1 MRFEGLSMQM
11 HITRWGNSLGVRIP
25 KDLARRLGMTE
36 GTVVEVT
43 AEDDRLVLQ
52 AAKSIYR
59 LEELLDGMTPEAM
72 HQALDWEDWGNDVGR
87 EKVS

>member
-1 MRFEGLSMQM
+1 MQM

-52 AAKSIYR
+52 TAKPTSR
-59 LEELLDGMTPEAM
+59 LEELLEGMTPKAM
-72 HQALDWEDWGNDVGR
+72 HEALDWEGWGDDVGR
-87 EKVS
+87 ENVS

>member
-1 MRFEGLSMQM
+1 MQA

-36 GTVVEVT
+36 GSVVEVT

-52 AAKSIYR
+52 TTKPVYR
-59 LEELLDGMTPEAM
+59 LEELLEGMTPDAM
-72 HQALDWEDWGNDVGR
+72 HQALDWEGWGDDVGR
-87 EKVS
+87 ETVS

>member
-1 MRFEGLSMQM
+1 MQM

-25 KDLARRLGMTE
+25 KDLARRLGMTV

-43 AEDDRLVLQ
+43 AEGDRLVLQ
-52 AAKSIYR
+52 AAKPIYR

-72 HQALDWEDWGNDVGR
+72 HQALDWEDWSNDVGR